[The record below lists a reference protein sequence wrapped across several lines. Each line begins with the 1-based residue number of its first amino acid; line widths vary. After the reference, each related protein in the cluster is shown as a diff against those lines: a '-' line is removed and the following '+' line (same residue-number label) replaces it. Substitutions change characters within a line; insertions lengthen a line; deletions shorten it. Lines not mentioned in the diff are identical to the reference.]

1 LVVVGIVVPVLVLV
15 VIVEVLELSA
25 LIDNILVVV
34 VCNLVVADNISG
46 SDVDSVTIDG
56 EAVVSG
62 ITPSAGNLF
71 VFDNI
76 VLANS
81 LSVDWAW
88 LSRNGTSGQQKSWA
102 SWRGTA
108 NVGGNNLD
116 AVLGTNEKILSV
128 VRSISQGVDIVV
140 SVEVMVITV

>member
-88 LSRNGTSGQQKSWA
+88 LSRNGTSGQQKSRA

-108 NVGGNNLD
+108 NVGSNNLD
-116 AVLGTNEKILSV
+116 AVLGANNKILSIEDV
-128 VRSISQGVDIVV
+128 VSEVVNIVV
-140 SVEVMVITV
+140 GVEVMVITV